1 MVLLP
6 CPRQEASVPGAGRR
20 HRQPTSRRL
29 CWPPAG
35 SAEAPGERGRLTPL
49 RRERR
54 SPLPLPPR
62 PWAPEPPVPASR
74 RRLRAARGWSPL
86 CPGRGAWPV
95 APWPQGSWHGAV
107 LLRGRGFPGVAGT
120 GSRCLPPGVASSRV
134 PGKAEPGQGLW
145 MTPLVLA
152 ALDFVLSSP
161 VPFHR
166 WHASQ
171 GLPPSPERASVTQP
185 LGVGGSAADPKGRV
199 RISECPQAAP
209 SMQGDGVA
217 SHGLTAEWR
226 LPATRFAPRQR
237 QRAGQAPA
245 MWGASRPRLVR
256 AEPARGPVPGRCV
269 PCSGRAGDGGV
280 ALGGE
285 TRLLCVTVPPARAA
299 VVAGG
304 RLRSAEV
311 TQCHSDLAEIPVPE
325 WGLLCGFRWGHP
337 GV

>member
-1 MVLLP
+1 M
-6 CPRQEASVPGAGRR
+6 PGAGSLACRPVAAGLLARGCAAAWPRLPGRR
-20 HRQPTSRRL
+20 GDGQPLS
-29 CWPPAG
+29 ASG
-35 SAEAPGERGRLTPL
+35 SGFISSPGE
-49 RRERR
+49 
-54 SPLPLPPR
+54 
-62 PWAPEPPVPASR
+62 SR
-74 RRLRAARGWSPL
+74 A
-86 CPGRGAWPV
+86 
-95 APWPQGSWHGAV
+95 
-107 LLRGRGFPGVAGT
+107 
-120 GSRCLPPGVASSRV
+120 
-134 PGKAEPGQGLW
+134 GQGLW

-217 SHGLTAEWR
+217 PQGLTAEWR

-269 PCSGRAGDGGV
+269 PCSGRAGDGG
-280 ALGGE
+280 GGPWE
-285 TRLLCVTVPPARAA
+285 VRPGCCVSLSRPPEQPWWLEGDSGLQRSPDVTVTSLKSRYQNGVCSVASGGGTQGSEVPQVRPDLGDSAERMREGGGGGGHQGCPSPRRP
-299 VVAGG
+299 AGG
-304 RLRSAEV
+304 RPEVEVELGWKITLSA
-311 TQCHSDLAEIPVPE
+311 TRATLFP
-325 WGLLCGFRWGHP
+325 
-337 GV
+337 

>member
-1 MVLLP
+1 M
-6 CPRQEASVPGAGRR
+6 PGAGSLACRPVAAGLLARGCAAAWPRLPGRR
-20 HRQPTSRRL
+20 GDGQPLS
-29 CWPPAG
+29 ASG
-35 SAEAPGERGRLTPL
+35 SGFISSPGE
-49 RRERR
+49 
-54 SPLPLPPR
+54 
-62 PWAPEPPVPASR
+62 SR
-74 RRLRAARGWSPL
+74 A
-86 CPGRGAWPV
+86 
-95 APWPQGSWHGAV
+95 
-107 LLRGRGFPGVAGT
+107 
-120 GSRCLPPGVASSRV
+120 
-134 PGKAEPGQGLW
+134 GQGLW

-217 SHGLTAEWR
+217 PHGLTAEWR

-269 PCSGRAGDGGV
+269 PCSGRAGDGGEGPWEV
-280 ALGGE
+280 RPGCCVSLSRPPEQPWWLEGDSGLQRSPNVTVTSLKSRTRMGSALWLQVGAPRGLRFPRCDRTLGTPPRGCAKGAAAAATRAAPALGALLGE
-285 TRLLCVTVPPARAA
+285 GL
-299 VVAGG
+299 
-304 RLRSAEV
+304 RLRWS
-311 TQCHSDLAEIPVPE
+311 
-325 WGLLCGFRWGHP
+325 WGGK
-337 GV
+337 

>member
-134 PGKAEPGQGLW
+134 PGKAEPGR
-145 MTPLVLA
+145 
-152 ALDFVLSSP
+152 ALDDTSGPRRLRLCPFVP
-161 VPFHR
+161 CP
-166 WHASQ
+166 
-171 GLPPSPERASVTQP
+171 LPQMARLTGTATQP
-185 LGVGGSAADPKGRV
+185 GKGFCNPAPGCGGLG
-199 RISECPQAAP
+199 
-209 SMQGDGVA
+209 
-217 SHGLTAEWR
+217 
-226 LPATRFAPRQR
+226 
-237 QRAGQAPA
+237 
-245 MWGASRPRLVR
+245 
-256 AEPARGPVPGRCV
+256 RGPE
-269 PCSGRAGDGGV
+269 
-280 ALGGE
+280 GE
-285 TRLLCVTVPPARAA
+285 GAH
-299 VVAGG
+299 
-304 RLRSAEV
+304 
-311 TQCHSDLAEIPVPE
+311 Q
-325 WGLLCGFRWGHP
+325 
-337 GV
+337 

>member
-54 SPLPLPPR
+54 SPLPLPPPPR
-62 PWAPEPPVPASR
+62 PWGPEPPRPRFSPPPPRCARVEPSVPGAGSLACR
-74 RRLRAARGWSPL
+74 PVAAGLLARGCAAAWPRL
-86 CPGRGAWPV
+86 PGRRGDGQPLSAS
-95 APWPQGSWHGAV
+95 GS
-107 LLRGRGFPGVAGT
+107 GFISSPGE
-120 GSRCLPPGVASSRV
+120 SRA
-134 PGKAEPGQGLW
+134 GQGLW

-217 SHGLTAEWR
+217 PHGLTAEWR

-269 PCSGRAGDGGV
+269 PCSGRAGDGG
-280 ALGGE
+280 GG
-285 TRLLCVTVPPARAA
+285 P
-299 VVAGG
+299 G
-304 RLRSAEV
+304 R
-311 TQCHSDLAEIPVPE
+311 
-325 WGLLCGFRWGHP
+325 
-337 GV
+337 